1 MGFLDNFKQ
10 AMEAAKEAANN
21 NIERQRAEKAAAE
34 AAQKPQTQ
42 ARPQPARTQSRLPED
57 VVQANLMQMDP
68 IPLGTNSNGQN
79 VMVSISGVIRAKAM
93 GVSSL
98 DSNAQR
104 VEIKNIVRETLTRE
118 LAPNIN
124 SMGDLKFLML
134 TANRLNPVVIEA
146 IKARGYEAAFT
157 MPLMIRPVQ

>member
-10 AMEAAKEAANN
+10 AMAAAKDAANN

-34 AAQKPQTQ
+34 AAQ
-42 ARPQPARTQSRLPED
+42 RPQAKQAQRPQSRLPEG

-79 VMVSISGVIRAKAM
+79 VMAKVSGVIRAKAM

-104 VEIKNIVRETLTRE
+104 EEIKSIVRETLTRE
-118 LAPNIN
+118 LSPQIN
-124 SMGDLKFLML
+124 SMGDIKFLML
-134 TANRLNPVVIEA
+134 EANRLNKVVIAELN
-146 IKARGYEAAFT
+146 ARGYEAAFT
-157 MPLMIRPVQ
+157 MPLVIRPV

>member
-34 AAQKPQTQ
+34 AAQRPQ
-42 ARPQPARTQSRLPED
+42 ARPQPARTQSRLPEG

-68 IPLGTNSNGQN
+68 IPLGTKSNGQN

-93 GVSSL
+93 GASSL

-104 VEIKNIVRETLTRE
+104 VEIKNIVRETL
-118 LAPNIN
+118 
-124 SMGDLKFLML
+124 S
-134 TANRLNPVVIEA
+134 
-146 IKARGYEAAFT
+146 
-157 MPLMIRPVQ
+157 

>member
-34 AAQKPQTQ
+34 AAQRPQ
-42 ARPQPARTQSRLPED
+42 ARPQPARTQSRLPEG

-93 GVSSL
+93 GASSL

-157 MPLMIRPVQ
+157 MPLVIRPVNT

>member
-10 AMEAAKEAANN
+10 AMAAAKDAANN

-34 AAQKPQTQ
+34 AAQ
-42 ARPQPARTQSRLPED
+42 RPQAKQAQRPQSRLPEG

-68 IPLGTNSNGQN
+68 ILLGTNSNGQN
-79 VMVSISGVIRAKAM
+79 VMAKVSGVIRAKAM

-104 VEIKNIVRETLTRE
+104 EEIKSIVRETLTRE
-118 LAPNIN
+118 LSPQIN
-124 SMGDLKFLML
+124 SMGDIKFLML
-134 TANRLNPVVIEA
+134 EANRLNKVVIAELN
-146 IKARGYEAAFT
+146 ARGYEAAFT
-157 MPLMIRPVQ
+157 MPLVIRPV

>member
-10 AMEAAKEAANN
+10 AMAAAKDAANN

-34 AAQKPQTQ
+34 TAL
-42 ARPQPARTQSRLPED
+42 RPQVNSQAKHAPRPQSRLPEG

-93 GVSSL
+93 GASSL

-118 LAPNIN
+118 LSPQIN
-124 SMGDLKFLML
+124 SMSDLKFLML
-134 TANRLNPVVIEA
+134 EANRLNKVVIAELN
-146 IKARGYEAAFT
+146 ARGYEAAFT
-157 MPLMIRPVQ
+157 MPLIIRPQ

>member
-10 AMEAAKEAANN
+10 AMAAAKEAANN

-34 AAQKPQTQ
+34 ASQ
-42 ARPQPARTQSRLPED
+42 RPQGRPSAHTQSRLPEG

-68 IPLGTNSNGQN
+68 IALGTNSNGQN
-79 VMVSISGVIRAKAM
+79 VMASISGVIRAKAM

-104 VEIKNIVRETLTRE
+104 AEIKNIVRETLSRE
-118 LAPNIN
+118 LAPKID

-134 TANRLNPVVIEA
+134 EANRLNPVVIEA

-157 MPLMIRPVQ
+157 MPLVIRPVNT